1 MTFFQKVSAVFRS
14 SEWWRD
20 LLTGGNLGSDDSGV
34 KVNIK
39 TAQNY
44 SPVFAC
50 VTLAAETISTLPL
63 KIFEETKDGKKQLPE
78 HPTHKMLHDK
88 ANPAMTAQIFR
99 EIMQRSC
106 ELRGIALA
114 QKIRNGYKQVVE
126 LWPIHPDKVK
136 EYIADPKTG
145 KLFFKME
152 DGRTLSQDDIFYFY
166 GPGSDGI
173 TPVSRITHAADSLS
187 LGMAAETFGRRFFGK
202 NTHIGGFLKHPA
214 GKKIS
219 DAALKRLKEDI
230 NQKYAGLGKS
240 HSLIL
245 LEDGMEYQKIGLSN
259 TDSQFLETRRFGV
272 EEVCRWFGMKP
283 HMIGDL
289 SHATYSNIEQQGI
302 EAVQYC
308 WLPRCVRWEQAIN
321 TQLLG
326 NTKLRAEHNLDGL
339 MRGDLK
345 SQAEAWNTLVQN
357 GIINAD
363 EVRELM
369 GFNKQEGD
377 QGKIYFMPLN
387 MVNKADVASGNLL
400 DAPVANDEPRLLAT
414 PEIELKAGTDK
425 TEKRKLSVAHRR
437 LIAEK
442 YRPKLRA
449 MAKRIVEKDFAVLR
463 NKLAELNQEQF
474 AGWLAADY
482 INELAPTV
490 RSEAA
495 PIFNAFA
502 MALIPAISEEV
513 GDVTDERYEAFVNG
527 YLDKFSTRYGAK
539 NRKTLKELTAEES
552 YRDDI
557 EKQLVEWEENLPGQI
572 EQEEITRQRSAFTKA
587 AYMAAGITLLRWVAN
602 GKSCPFCSQLDG
614 RIVGIEQNFAEA
626 GSTLTAGDNS
636 LTFSSAIGHAPAHRG
651 CDCDIVAEV

>member
-1 MTFFQKVSAVFRS
+1 MNFFKRIAAAFRS
-14 SEWWRD
+14 SEWWRE
-20 LLTGGNLGSDDSGV
+20 LLTTGSMGGGEAGV
-34 KVNIK
+34 SVNTR

-63 KIFEETKDGKKQLPE
+63 KIYEQTKDGKKLRAD
-78 HPTHKMLHDK
+78 HPTYKMLHDR
-88 ANPAMTAQIFR
+88 ANPAMTAQTFR

-114 QKIRNGYKQVVE
+114 QKVRNGYKQVVE
-126 LWPIHPDKVK
+126 LWPLNPDKVS
-136 EYIADPKTG
+136 EYIADKKTG
-145 KLFFKME
+145 KLFFKLD
-152 DGRTLSQDDIFYFY
+152 DGRILSQDDVFYFY
-166 GPGSDGI
+166 GPGTDGI
-173 TPVSRITHAADSLS
+173 KPVSRITYAAESLS
-187 LGMAAETFGRRFFGK
+187 IGVAAERFGRRFFGQ
-202 NTHIGGFLKHPA
+202 NTHLGGFLRRPD

-219 DAALKRLKEDI
+219 KEAIDRLKEDI
-230 NQKYAGLGKS
+230 NSKYKGLGKS
-240 HSLIL
+240 HQLIL
-245 LEDGMEYQKIGLSN
+245 LEDGMEYQKIGLTN
-259 TDSQFLETRRFGV
+259 TDSQFLETRRFQV

-321 TQLLG
+321 LQLLSG
-326 NTKLRAEHNLDGL
+326 NLRAEHNMDGL

-357 GIINAD
+357 GILNAD
-363 EVRELM
+363 EVRDFM
-369 GFNKQEGD
+369 GMNRQED
-377 QGKIYFMPLN
+377 EQGKIYFMPLN
-387 MVNKADVASGNLL
+387 MVNKADVASGTLSE
-400 DAPVANDEPRLLAT
+400 PVQDEPRLLEAPKET
-414 PEIELKAGTDK
+414 KSESKSQ
-425 TEKRKLSVAHRR
+425 EKRKLSVSHRR
-437 LIAEK
+437 LISDR
-442 YRPKLRA
+442 YRPKLLA
-449 MAKRIVEKDFAVLR
+449 MARNIVQKDAAVLR
-463 NKLAELNQEQF
+463 EKLAQMNQEEF
-474 AGWLAADY
+474 SGWVAADY

-502 MALIPAISEEV
+502 MALVPAIQDEV
-513 GDVTDERYEAFVNG
+513 GDSIDERYEAFVDS

-539 NRKTLKELTAEES
+539 NRKTLRKLADGED
-552 YRDDI
+552 YREDI
-557 EKQLVEWEENLPGQI
+557 EKQLTEWEENLPGQI
-572 EQEEITRQRSAFTKA
+572 QQEEITRQRSAFTKA
-587 AYMAAGITLLRWVAN
+587 AYVAAGITKLRWVAN

-614 RIVGIEQNFAEA
+614 QIVGIEQNFAEA
-626 GSTLTAGDNS
+626 GSALSAGNDT